1 MDKII
6 YTMKKYVPLLLL
18 LFIWSCSPKSGSQLQ
33 EDDTSAQAVPIE
45 TSIDLTAMENDQL
58 TVRVNPGDFEQDT
71 VLYRLPK
78 VIPGTYMESNFG
90 SFVEN
95 MTAFYMDGSSA
106 SVNPTDTNT
115 WTLSNASAV
124 DYLEYK
130 VNDTFDIENT
140 EKETPY
146 SMAGTNIA
154 EEIYVLNLHGFVGY
168 FEGFQENRYEL
179 NITSPMDFKSASAL
193 NSSSSDTTANQVA
206 TTYFADRYFEVI
218 DNPMMYG
225 DFTKEEFKVDGID
238 IVFSLYSPSGNHTA
252 AGQKDVINDIMSAQ
266 KEYLGDLETTDRY
279 SIFLYMAGQSQD
291 AMDFGA
297 LEHHTSTVMVYPDYV
312 NDNQLEEGLVDV
324 ISHEF
329 FHIVTPLNLHSE
341 DIRYFDYYNPTFSKH
356 LWMYEGLTE
365 YFASHFQI
373 YEGLDTKEEFYE
385 KISQKIQYAESFNDT
400 LSFTEMSEN
409 VLDEPYA
416 SNYLNVYMKGAL
428 INMCLDIIMREES
441 GNTQSMITLMKEL
454 TDRYGSERPFEDD
467 ALIEEIV
474 EITYPEIGEF
484 IETHVTGTTPI
495 NFESYLNKVGLEQ
508 AEAELP
514 TSFFFADQSTPFFN
528 VDQME
533 GTIFFRDDIELH
545 STLRN
550 LGAQGGDVIVTVNGE
565 SFNLQTAQQIIGNS
579 MNWNPDTEIEI
590 VVERDGE
597 EVTLSGVYGNPMYTK
612 SIIEEMENPSEEQLQ
627 LRSWWL
633 GEN

>member
-1 MDKII
+1 
-6 YTMKKYVPLLLL
+6 MKKYTPLLLL
-18 LFIWSCSPKSGSQLQ
+18 LFIWSCSPKTGSQLQ
-33 EDDTSAQAVPIE
+33 KDDTSFNAVPIE

-58 TVRVNPGDFEQDT
+58 TVRIDPGDFDQDT
-71 VLYRLPK
+71 VLYRLPR

-90 SFVEN
+90 SFVED
-95 MTAFYMDGSSA
+95 MTAFYKDGSSA
-106 SVNPTDTNT
+106 SVTPTDTNT
-115 WTLSNASAV
+115 WTLGNAPSV

-140 EKETPY
+140 DKETPY

-168 FEGFQENRYEL
+168 FEGGLENRYEL
-179 NITSPMDFKSASAL
+179 NIISPADFESASAL
-193 NSSSSDTTANQVA
+193 NVTSSDTTTDQIT
-206 TTYFADRYFEVI
+206 TTYFANRYFEVI

-225 DFTKEEFKVDGID
+225 HFTKEEFEVDGID

-252 AGQKDVINDIMSAQ
+252 AGQKEVIYEIMSAQ

-279 SIFLYMAGQSQD
+279 SIFLYMAGQTED
-291 AMDFGA
+291 ANDFGA

-341 DIRYFDYYNPTFSKH
+341 DIRYFDYYEPTFSKH

-373 YEGLDTKEEFYE
+373 YEGLDTKDEFYE
-385 KISQKIQYAESFNDT
+385 KILQKIQYAETLNDT
-400 LSFTEMSEN
+400 LSFTKMSEN

-441 GNTQSMITLMKEL
+441 DNTRSMVTLMKKL
-454 TDRYGSERPFEDD
+454 TEKYGDEKPFSDD
-467 ALIEEIV
+467 ALIDEIV
-474 EITYPEIGEF
+474 SMTYPEIGDFFE
-484 IETHVTGTTPI
+484 IHIIGSTPI
-495 NFESYLNKVGLEQ
+495 NYETYLNKVGLEQ
-508 AEAELP
+508 ADAEFS

-528 VDQME
+528 VDQEE
-533 GTIFFRDDIELH
+533 GTIFFREDIELH
-545 STLRN
+545 STLKE
-550 LGAQGGDVIVTVNGE
+550 LGAQGGDVIVSVNGE
-565 SFNLQTAQQIIGNS
+565 PFNIQTAQQIIGSS
-579 MNWNPDTEIEI
+579 MGWNPDTEIEI
-590 VVERDGE
+590 VVARDGE
-597 EVTLSGVYGNPMYTK
+597 EVTLSGVYGNPVYTK
-612 SIIEEMENPSEEQLQ
+612 QIIQEIKNATDQQLQ
-627 LRSWWL
+627 LRNWWL
-633 GEN
+633 GLE

>member
-1 MDKII
+1 MNKII
-6 YTMKKYVPLLLL
+6 PLLLL
-18 LFIWSCSPKSGSQLQ
+18 LFIWGCSPKTGSQLQ
-33 EDDTSAQAVPIE
+33 KDDTSFNAVPIE

-58 TVRVNPGDFEQDT
+58 TVRIDPGDFDQDT
-71 VLYRLPK
+71 VLYRLPR

-90 SFVEN
+90 SFVED
-95 MTAFYMDGSSA
+95 MTAFYKDGSSA
-106 SVNPTDTNT
+106 PVTPTDTNT
-115 WTLSNASAV
+115 WTLGNAPSV

-140 EKETPY
+140 DKATPY

-168 FEGFQENRYEL
+168 FEGGLENRYEL
-179 NITSPMDFKSASAL
+179 NIISPADFESASAL
-193 NSSSSDTTANQVA
+193 NVTSSDTTTDQIT
-206 TTYFADRYFEVI
+206 TTYFANRYFEVI

-225 DFTKEEFKVDGID
+225 HFTKEEFEVDGID

-252 AGQKDVINDIMSAQ
+252 AGQKDVIYEIMSAQ

-279 SIFLYMAGQSQD
+279 SIFLYMAGQTQD
-291 AMDFGA
+291 ATDFGA

-341 DIRYFDYYNPTFSKH
+341 DIRYFDYHEPTFSKH

-385 KISQKIQYAESFNDT
+385 KISQKIQYAETLNDT
-400 LSFTEMSEN
+400 LSFTQMSEN

-441 GNTQSMITLMKEL
+441 DNTRSMVTLMKEL
-454 TDRYGSERPFEDD
+454 TEKYGDEKPFSDD
-467 ALIEEIV
+467 ALIDEIV
-474 EITYPEIGEF
+474 SMTYPEIGDF
-484 IETHVTGTTPI
+484 LETHVIGNTPI
-495 NFESYLNKVGLEQ
+495 NYATYLSKVGLEQ

-528 VDQME
+528 VDQQE
-533 GTIFFRDDIELH
+533 GTIFFREDIELH
-545 STLRN
+545 STLKN
-550 LGAQGGDVIVTVNGE
+550 LGAQGGDVIVSINSE
-565 SFNLQTAQQIIGNS
+565 PFNFQTAQQIIGNS
-579 MNWNPDTEIEI
+579 MGWNPDTEIEM
-590 VVERDGE
+590 VVQRDGE
-597 EVTLSGVYGNPMYTK
+597 EITLSGVYGNPVYMK
-612 SIIEEMENPSEEQLQ
+612 EIFQEVENATDEQLQ
-627 LRSWWL
+627 LRNWWL
-633 GEN
+633 GME

>member
-1 MDKII
+1 
-6 YTMKKYVPLLLL
+6 MKKYTPLLFL
-18 LFIWSCSPKSGSQLQ
+18 LFIWSCSPKTGTQLQ
-33 EDDTSAQAVPIE
+33 EDETSFQAVPIE

-58 TVRVNPGDFEQDT
+58 TVRVDPGDFEQDT
-71 VLYRLPK
+71 VLYRLPR
-78 VIPGTYMESNFG
+78 IIQGTYMESNFG
-90 SFVEN
+90 SFVED
-95 MTAFYMDGSSA
+95 MTAFYKDGSSA
-106 SVNPTDTNT
+106 SVNSTDTNT
-115 WTLSNASAV
+115 WTLSNAPSV

-140 EKETPY
+140 DKETPY

-154 EEIYVLNLHGFVGY
+154 EDIYVLNLHGFVGY
-168 FEGFQENRYEL
+168 FEGLQENRYEL
-179 NITSPMDFKSASAL
+179 NITSPTDFKSASAL
-193 NSSSSDTTANQVA
+193 NIASSDTTTNQIT
-206 TTYFADRYFEVI
+206 TTYFADRYFEVV

-225 DFTKEEFKVDGID
+225 RFTKEEFEVDGID

-252 AGQKDVINDIMSAQ
+252 TGQKDVIYEIMSAQ
-266 KEYLGDLETTDRY
+266 KQYLGDLETTDRY
-279 SIFLYMAGQSQD
+279 SIFLYLAEQSQD
-291 AMDFGA
+291 ATDFGA

-312 NDNQLEEGLVDV
+312 NDNQMEEGLVDV

-341 DIRYFDYYNPTFSKH
+341 DIRYFDYYDPTFSKH

-385 KISQKIQYAESFNDT
+385 KISQKIQNSKTFNDT

-441 GNTQSMITLMKEL
+441 ENTRNMVTLMKEL
-454 TDRYGSERPFEDD
+454 TDRYGSERSFEDD

-474 EITYPEIGEF
+474 KMTYPEIGEF
-484 IETHVTGTTPI
+484 LETHVIGSTPI
-495 NFESYLNKVGLEQ
+495 NYDIHLNKVGLEQ
-508 AEAELP
+508 AEEEMP
-514 TSFFFADQSTPFFN
+514 TAFFFADQSTPFFN
-528 VDQME
+528 VDQEE
-533 GTIFFRDDIELH
+533 GRLFFREDIELH
-545 STLRN
+545 STLKN
-550 LGAQGGDVIVTVNGE
+550 LGAQGGDVIVSVNGTPL
-565 SFNLQTAQQIIGNS
+565 NLQTAQQIIDGS
-579 MNWNPDTEIEI
+579 MSWNPETEIDI

-597 EVTLSGVYGNPMYTK
+597 EVTLSGVYGNPVYTK
-612 SIIEEMENPSEEQLQ
+612 RIIQEVKNPTDDQLT
-627 LRSWWL
+627 LRNWWL
-633 GEN
+633 GAE

>member
-1 MDKII
+1 
-6 YTMKKYVPLLLL
+6 MKKYVPLLLL

-45 TSIDLTAMENDQL
+45 TSIDLTMMENDQL
-58 TVRVNPGDFEQDT
+58 TVRVDPGDFEKDT
-71 VLYRLPK
+71 VLFRLPR

-90 SFVEN
+90 FFVEN

-106 SVNPTDTNT
+106 PVNPTDTNT
-115 WTLSNASAV
+115 WTLSDATTV

-179 NITSPMDFKSASAL
+179 NITSPTDFKRASAL
-193 NSSSSDTTANQVA
+193 HITSSDTTANQVT
-206 TTYFADRYFEVI
+206 TTYYADRYFEVI

-225 DFTKEEFKVDGID
+225 NFTKEEFEVDGID

-252 AGQKDVINDIMSAQ
+252 SGQKDVIYDIMSAQ
-266 KEYLGDLETTDRY
+266 KDYLGDLETTDRY
-279 SIFLYMAGQSQD
+279 SIFLYMASQSQD
-291 AMDFGA
+291 ATDFGA

-341 DIRYFDYYNPTFSKH
+341 DIRYFDYYSPTFSKH

-441 GNTQSMITLMKEL
+441 ENTQSMITLMKDL
-454 TDRYGSERPFEDD
+454 TERYGSERPFDDD
-467 ALIEEIV
+467 ALIEEI
-474 EITYPEIGEF
+474 ENMTFPEIGEF
-484 IETHVTGTTPI
+484 IGTHVIGSTPI
-495 NFESYLNKVGLEQ
+495 NYGAYLNKVGLRQ
-508 AEAELP
+508 AEEELP
-514 TSFFFADQSTPFFN
+514 TAFFFADQSTPFFN
-528 VDQME
+528 VDQTE
-533 GTIFFRDDIELH
+533 GTIFFREDIELH
-545 STLRN
+545 STLKN
-550 LGAQGGDVIVTVNGE
+550 LGAQGGDVIVSVNGE
-565 SFNLQTAQQIIGNS
+565 PFNFQTAQQIIGSS
-579 MNWNPDTEIEI
+579 MSWNPDTEIEI

-597 EVTLSGVYGNPMYTK
+597 EITLTGEYGNPVYIK
-612 SIIEEMENPSEEQLQ
+612 SILKEMENPSENQ
-627 LRSWWL
+627 LRLRGWWL

>member
-1 MDKII
+1 
-6 YTMKKYVPLLLL
+6 MKKFTPLLLL
-18 LFIWSCSPKSGSQLQ
+18 LFIWSCSPKTGTQLQ
-33 EDDTSAQAVPIE
+33 QDETSSQAVPIQ

-58 TVRVNPGDFEQDT
+58 TVRVDPGDFDQDT
-71 VLYRLPK
+71 VLYRLPR
-78 VIPGTYMESNFG
+78 VIPGTYTESNFG
-90 SFVEN
+90 SFVED

-106 SVNPTDTNT
+106 PVTPTDTNT
-115 WTLSNASAV
+115 WTLGNAPSV

-140 EKETPY
+140 NKATPY
-146 SMAGTNIA
+146 SMAGTNIS
-154 EEIYVLNLHGFVGY
+154 EDIYVLNLHGFVGY
-168 FEGFQENRYEL
+168 FEGLRENRYEL
-179 NITSPMDFKSASAL
+179 NITSPTDFKSASAL
-193 NSSSSDTTANQVA
+193 NIASSDTTADQIT
-206 TTYFADRYFEVI
+206 TTYFANRYFEVI

-225 DFTKEEFKVDGID
+225 HFSKEEFEVDGID

-252 AGQKDVINDIMSAQ
+252 AGQKDVIYDIMSAQ

-291 AMDFGA
+291 ATDFGA

-312 NDNQLEEGLVDV
+312 NDSQLEEGLIDV

-341 DIRYFDYYNPTFSKH
+341 DIRYFDYYDPTFSKH

-373 YEGLDTKEEFYE
+373 HEGLDTKEEFYE
-385 KISQKIQYAESFNDT
+385 KISQKIQYAETLNDT
-400 LSFTEMSEN
+400 LSFTKMSEN

-428 INMCLDIIMREES
+428 INMCLDIILREES
-441 GNTQSMITLMKEL
+441 ENTKSMITLMKEL

-474 EITYPEIGEF
+474 TITYPEIGEF
-484 IETHVTGTTPI
+484 LETHVIGNTPI
-495 NFESYLNKVGLEQ
+495 NYDTYLQKVGLEQ
-508 AEAELP
+508 GDEKFP

-528 VDQME
+528 VDQQE
-533 GTIFFRDDIELH
+533 GTIFFREDIELH
-545 STLRN
+545 STLKN
-550 LGAQGGDVIVTVNGE
+550 LGAQGGDVILSINGE
-565 SFNLQTAQQIIGNS
+565 PFNLQTAQQIIGSS
-579 MNWNPDTEIEI
+579 MSWNPETEIEI
-590 VVERDGE
+590 VVDRDGE
-597 EVTLSGVYGNPMYTK
+597 EVTLSGVYGNPVFTK
-612 SIIEEMENPSEEQLQ
+612 QIIQEVENATDQQLQ
-627 LRSWWL
+627 LRNWWL
-633 GEN
+633 GLE